1 MIDTFRMS
9 MHSYPSPCTKLTSR
23 WATGVNISPDTLNL
37 IEEKIGNRL
46 ELAVPGKGFLSRA
59 LIAQALSATLN
70 KWGLIKLKSF
80 AQQRT
85 LSFKQTDS
93 GKRNHYQLPV

>member
-1 MIDTFRMS
+1 MKIDPYLSPWTKFSSKWVKNLHVR
-9 MHSYPSPCTKLTSR
+9 PS
-23 WATGVNISPDTLNL
+23 ILNL